1 MTFPVSFW
9 SHKDGSTLAH
19 RIKAYDTSR
28 TEGVWENSSPRALLG
43 RPRSTVVERVLGSR
57 SSSHCHVT
65 FGSHMT
71 SLDLLPVVNKM
82 LTSVL
87 PPSWGFVGL
96 SASKYGLSLS
106 LGVVA
111 NCLRPLTPL
120 CQHGKV
126 WVQQQGTA
134 GEIGAESYCRTDGSS
149 FHTYSGHPA
158 MYHRPG
164 QPLPSDNR
172 KQRLAKIKAFVR
184 GAPGRGGKV
193 GSHTQVITEK

>member
-28 TEGVWENSSPRALLG
+28 TEGVWENSSPRAPLG

-65 FGSHMT
+65 FSSHMT

-87 PPSWGFVGL
+87 PPSWGFVAL
-96 SASKYGLSLS
+96 STSKYGLSLS
-106 LGVVA
+106 LGVVV
-111 NCLRPLTPL
+111 NCLCPQTPL
-120 CQHGKV
+120 CQHEKA

-134 GEIGAESYCRTDGSS
+134 GEIGAESYCRMVVPFT
-149 FHTYSGHPA
+149 HTAGIPPCTTGRDNL
-158 MYHRPG
+158 YHLTTG
-164 QPLPSDNR
+164 NR
-172 KQRLAKIKAFVR
+172 GWLKSWRLLEVHQAGV
-184 GAPGRGGKV
+184 GKLGV
-193 GSHTQVITEK
+193 TPR